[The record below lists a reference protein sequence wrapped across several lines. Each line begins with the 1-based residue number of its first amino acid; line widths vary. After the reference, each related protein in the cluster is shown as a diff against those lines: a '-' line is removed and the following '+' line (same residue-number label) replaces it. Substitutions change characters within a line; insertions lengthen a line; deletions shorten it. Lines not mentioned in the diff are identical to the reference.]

1 MRKKRFCRKTLLRKV
16 LRKLRQSPKKT
27 LADIID
33 WAINLATQ
41 QNPQPLRRRRQ
52 RHTTRSPVEPPPV
65 IPNPDIRRV
74 QVNPAQPRN
83 PSLYAHYDP
92 PEEQRPFTSSDED
105 ERLRTQANPFRCHYP
120 HEIYVA
126 EHLPTRTPSEL
137 RDFKNYCHSIYS
149 EQNQSVEL
157 HQPLSNAQ
165 RITPNPLIFVNDLW
179 RSKTTLTFYGIF
191 EEYQWIRRHSRQGRP
206 RPRLEP
212 AYKVFYPW
220 NGDGWT
226 VSRLINDS
234 P

>member
-1 MRKKRFCRKTLLRKV
+1 MNIEGFLPFPL
-16 LRKLRQSPKKT
+16 SAHPKDNLESVT
-27 LADIID
+27 D

-41 QNPQPLRRRRQ
+41 AQNTRRRTNPRNEA
-52 RHTTRSPVEPPPV
+52 RRPARVPTPVPV

-74 QVNPAQPRN
+74 QVTTAQPRN

-92 PEEQRPFTSSDED
+92 PEEQRPFTSSEED
-105 ERLRTQANPFRCHYP
+105 ERLRIQSNPLRCHYP
-120 HEIYVA
+120 QEIYVA

-137 RDFKNYCHSIYS
+137 RDFKNYCRSIYS
-149 EQNQSVEL
+149 ERNQSLEL

-165 RITPNPLIFVNDLW
+165 RITPNPLVFVNDLW

-191 EEYQWIRRHSRQGRP
+191 EEYHWIRRHSRQGRP
-206 RPRLEP
+206 CPRLEP

-220 NGDGWT
+220 DSDSWT
-226 VSRLINDS
+226 ITRLIDGS